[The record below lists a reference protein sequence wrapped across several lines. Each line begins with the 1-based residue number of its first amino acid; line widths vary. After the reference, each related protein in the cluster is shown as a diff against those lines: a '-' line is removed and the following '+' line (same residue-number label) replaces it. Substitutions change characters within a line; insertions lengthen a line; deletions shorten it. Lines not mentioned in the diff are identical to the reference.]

1 MARNIGATLS
11 LKDGNFF
18 ANIKS
23 ATSAVGGLK
32 SALGGGTNA
41 LKTHGKVADSVG
53 GRLKSLAGKVVGVVA
68 AYASFSTIKNFVS
81 DTITLANEQNSAET
95 RLQTTLSN
103 VAGVTQT
110 QISALK
116 DYASTLQ
123 KVTTI
128 GDEVTIHG
136 MSQLGTFQL
145 QADTIKTLTPALQDL
160 AVSQYGVNVSSE
172 QMQTTANLVGKVMTG
187 SVSALSRYGVV
198 MNDTQKKILQTGT
211 ESERAATLVDVL
223 KQNFGGLSEAM
234 AKTPAGRIQ
243 QLKNAWGDMKEVIGA
258 ELYPV
263 LTKALTFATDKIP
276 TVQNALQG
284 VINGAKEL
292 YNAIA
297 PALSNLGGALKDLG
311 GAVANAFSG
320 MSTDGIKDVLSSLVS
335 AAGDIVRNITPII
348 QSIKD
353 VFGSLVSAAGDI
365 VRNITPIIQSIINT
379 FKNIAPKLAPIIS
392 GIART
397 ISSFA
402 ARIAPVVNK
411 IVDVIGG
418 VLSAIVGFISDHWG
432 TIQSILDFI
441 ISGIVFFSNTVV
453 DIFSGIV
460 NVIGKVFSVI
470 GSVIAA
476 IWNKIKPVVTA
487 LTTFLSGAFST
498 AWTTIQTVWSAATGF
513 FSAIWDTI
521 KGVFSVVKDVLTGNW
536 SGAWEGIKGIVN
548 TWSEYFSG
556 VWEGIKGV
564 FSAVV
569 EWFGSTFSA
578 AWEAVKGV
586 FSAVGSFFTGVW
598 NTIKQIFTTIGLAVA
613 DAVSGAFK
621 TVVNSV
627 IGFAE
632 NLINGFIKSV
642 NWAIGIINNIP
653 GVTIPLIQEINLPK
667 LAQGGI
673 ATRSTVAEI
682 GERGTEAV
690 LPLKPF
696 WDRLDRALKDRG
708 NTESSGGRNNVTV
721 NLNVTIPPG
730 ESNPESMAD
739 QIINV
744 LVPKLKMQLA
754 NL

>member
-1 MARNIGATLS
+1 MAKNVGATLS

-18 ANIKS
+18 ANVKS

-41 LKTHGKVADSVG
+41 LKTHGKAADSVG

-81 DTITLANEQNSAET
+81 DAITLANEQNSAET

-103 VAGVTQT
+103 VEGVTQT
-110 QISALK
+110 QISALQS
-116 DYASTLQ
+116 YASTLQ

-187 SVSALSRYGVV
+187 SVSALTRYGVV

-211 ESERAATLVDVL
+211 ESERAATLVNVL

-234 AKTPAGRIQ
+234 AKTPEGRIQ

-263 LTKALTFATDKIP
+263 LTRVLTFATDKIP

-284 VINGAKEL
+284 VINGVKGIYKAAE
-292 YNAIA
+292 
-297 PALSNLGGALKDLG
+297 PALSGLKDAFGNLGGAIKNALAG
-311 GAVANAFSG
+311 GD
-320 MSTDGIKDVLSSLVS
+320 TDGFTKKIGSGLSTVINIVSGAINKLSDVITFVKDHWNV
-335 AAGDIVRNITPII
+335 
-348 QSIKD
+348 
-353 VFGSLVSAAGDI
+353 
-365 VRNITPIIQSIINT
+365 
-379 FKNIAPKLAPIIS
+379 IAPILKGVLAGFLAYKALSGIATIIS
-392 GIART
+392 GVGTAISAVGSVMTFVTSPIGLVIVGIAAL
-397 ISSFA
+397 A
-402 ARIAPVVNK
+402 AGFMYCWNK
-411 IVDVIGG
+411 FEGFRNFWKTAWNGIKTVASQAW
-418 VLSAIVGFISDHWG
+418 SAI
-432 TIQSILDFI
+432 Q
-441 ISGIVFFSNTVV
+441 VV
-453 DIFSGIV
+453 
-460 NVIGKVFSVI
+460 
-470 GSVIAA
+470 
-476 IWNKIKPVVTA
+476 WN
-487 LTTFLSGAFST
+487 GA
-498 AWTTIQTVWSAATGF
+498 VGF
-513 FSAIWDTI
+513 FSATWDTI
-521 KGVFSVVKDVLTGNW
+521 KGIFSVVKDVLTGNW

-548 TWSEYFSG
+548 TWGEYFSG

-564 FSAVV
+564 FSAAVG
-569 EWFGSTFSA
+569 WFGSTFAA

-598 NTIKQIFTTIGLAVA
+598 NTIKQIFTTIGLSVA
-613 DAVSGAFK
+613 DAVSGAFT

-642 NWAIGIINNIP
+642 NWAVGIINKIP
-653 GVTIPLIQEINLPK
+653 GVNIPLIQEVNLPK

-696 WDRLDRALKDRG
+696 WDRLDRALRDRG
-708 NTESSGGRNNVTV
+708 KIESKSSGGNNITV
-721 NLNVTIPPG
+721 NLNVTIPAG
-730 ESNPESMAD
+730 ENDPESLAD
-739 QIINV
+739 KIINV
-744 LVPKLKMQLA
+744 LVPELKMQLA

>member
-1 MARNIGATLS
+1 MAINIGATLS
-11 LKDGNFF
+11 LKNGNFF
-18 ANIKS
+18 TNIKS

-41 LKTHGKVADSVG
+41 LKTHGKAADSVG

-81 DTITLANEQNSAET
+81 DAITLANEQNSAET

-103 VAGVTQT
+103 VEGVTQT
-110 QISALK
+110 QISALQS
-116 DYASTLQ
+116 YASTLQ

-187 SVSALSRYGVV
+187 SVSALTRYGVV

-211 ESERAATLVDVL
+211 ESERAAMLVDVL

-234 AKTPAGRIQ
+234 AKTPEGRIQ

-263 LTKALTFATDKIP
+263 LTRVLTFATDKIP

-284 VINGAKEL
+284 VINGAKGL

-297 PALSNLGGALKDLG
+297 PALSNFVGALRDIG
-311 GAVANAFSG
+311 GAVTSAFSG
-320 MSTDGIKDVLSSLVS
+320 MSMSTNGIKDVLSNLIS
-335 AAGDIVRNITPII
+335 AASSIVRSLEPI
-348 QSIKD
+348 
-353 VFGSLVSAAGDI
+353 V
-365 VRNITPIIQSIINT
+365 QSIINV
-379 FKNIAPKLAPIIS
+379 FKSIAPKLAPLIS
-392 GIART
+392 GIAKT
-397 ISSFA
+397 ISLIV
-402 ARIAPVVNK
+402 ARIAPVISK
-411 IVDVIGG
+411 IVDVVGG
-418 VLSAIVGFISDHWG
+418 VLGAIVGFLSDHWG
-432 TIQSILDFI
+432 TIQPILDFI
-441 ISGIVFFSNTVV
+441 IIGIAFFSTKVIDV
-453 DIFSGIV
+453 FSGI
-460 NVIGKVFSVI
+460 ISLLGKAFSVI
-470 GSVIAA
+470 GSVITA
-476 IWNKIKPVVTA
+476 IWNKIKPVVTV
-487 LTTFLSGAFST
+487 LTTYITGEFST
-498 AWTTIQTVWSAATGF
+498 AWSVIQLVWNGAVGF
-513 FSAIWDTI
+513 FSATWDTI
-521 KGVFSVVKDVLTGNW
+521 KGIFSVVKDVLTGNW

-548 TWSEYFSG
+548 TWGEYFSG

-564 FSAVV
+564 FSSAV
-569 EWFGSTFSA
+569 EWFGSTFAA

-586 FSAVGSFFTGVW
+586 FSAVGSFFMGVW
-598 NTIKQIFTTIGLAVA
+598 NTIKQIFTTIGLSVA
-613 DAVSGAFK
+613 DAVSGAFR

-632 NLINGFIKSV
+632 NLINGFIKSI
-642 NWAIGIINNIP
+642 NSAIGVINKISP
-653 GVTIPLIQEINLPK
+653 VDIPLIPTVNLPK
-667 LAQGGI
+667 LAKGGI

-696 WDRLDRALKDRG
+696 WDRLDRALKDRSG
-708 NTESSGGRNNVTV
+708 TESSGGRNNVTV
-721 NLNVTIPPG
+721 NLNVTIPAG
-730 ESNPESMAD
+730 ENDPESLAD
-739 QIINV
+739 KIINV
-744 LVPKLKMQLA
+744 LMPKLKMQLA

>member
-41 LKTHGKVADSVG
+41 LKTHGKAADSVG

-81 DTITLANEQNSAET
+81 DAITLANEQTNAET

-103 VAGVTQT
+103 VVGVTQT
-110 QISALK
+110 QISALQ

-160 AVSQYGVNVSSE
+160 AVSQYGVSVSSE

-187 SVSALSRYGVV
+187 SVSALTRYGVV

-243 QLKNAWGDMKEVIGA
+243 QLKNAWGDMKEIIGA

-263 LTKALTFATDKIP
+263 LTRVLTFATDKIP

-284 VINGAKEL
+284 VINGAKGL
-292 YNAIA
+292 YKAA
-297 PALSNLGGALKDLG
+297 EPALSGLKDAFGNLGGAIKNALSG
-311 GAVANAFSG
+311 GD
-320 MSTDGIKDVLSSLVS
+320 TDGFTEK
-335 AAGDIVRNITPII
+335 
-348 QSIKD
+348 
-353 VFGSLVSAAGDI
+353 
-365 VRNITPIIQSIINT
+365 
-379 FKNIAPKLAPIIS
+379 
-392 GIART
+392 
-397 ISSFA
+397 
-402 ARIAPVVNK
+402 
-411 IVDVIGG
+411 IGG
-418 VLSAIVGFISDHWG
+418 VLSTTINIVSGAINGLSKVITFAKDHWNV
-432 TIQSILDFI
+432 IAPILKVVLAGFLAYKALSGVVTI
-441 ISGIVFFSNTVV
+441 ISGVGTAISTVGSIMTFV
-453 DIFSGIV
+453 TPTVGLVIAGIAALVAIGIAVYKNWDKIKAVAITVWNAVV
-460 NVIGKVFSVI
+460 NVFQSAWEGIKSVFSSVGNFFVGVWEVI
-470 GSVIAA
+470 KSVF
-476 IWNKIKPVVTA
+476 
-487 LTTFLSGAFST
+487 TFVPTL
-498 AWTTIQTVWSAATGF
+498 
-513 FSAIWDTI
+513 
-521 KGVFSVVKDVLTGNW
+521 LTGIW
-536 SGAWEGIKGIVN
+536 SDAWEGIKGIVN
-548 TWSEYFSG
+548 TWGEYFSG

-564 FSAVV
+564 FSAAVG
-569 EWFGSTFSA
+569 WFGSTFAA

-632 NLINGFIKSV
+632 NLINGFIKSI
-642 NWAIGIINNIP
+642 NSAIGVINKISP
-653 GVTIPLIQEINLPK
+653 VDIPLIPTVNLPK
-667 LAQGGI
+667 LAKGGI

-708 NTESSGGRNNVTV
+708 NTEGGGRNNVTV
-721 NLNVTIPPG
+721 NLNVTIPQG
-730 ESNPESMAD
+730 ENDPESMAD
-739 QIINV
+739 KIINA